1 MIEDVYNT
9 LLRETKSAR
18 VKQTLKI
25 INQVCEE
32 QLERGSKDFSIS
44 TISRVGGKLGV
55 PQAQSIR
62 NKSGQ
67 PYKLLIK
74 AWQEAYSPHT
84 VTKSVKGR
92 EWVERIKEP
101 TIRYLVYDL
110 LSKNRHLY
118 SELQLVKSVK
128 TLEVDLRQKNSD
140 LHSTEKLLS
149 WTESEIDALSLAIDD
164 SFIDRNRWVK
174 TSRGAIIN
182 ESGSI
187 IFERGFV
194 SAIQKIL
201 DLKFN
206 TI

>member
-1 MIEDVYNT
+1 MIEGVFNT
-9 LLRETKSAR
+9 LLEETKSER
-18 VKQTLKI
+18 VKRTLKI

-32 QLERGSKDFSIS
+32 QLERGSKDFSIA

-62 NKSGQ
+62 NKSGK

-74 AWQEAYSPHT
+74 AWQEAYPLNA
-84 VTKSVKGR
+84 VTRPVKSK
-92 EWVERIKEP
+92 EWVERIEEP

-110 LSKNRHLY
+110 LSKNRHLS

-140 LHSTEKLLS
+140 LNSTKDLCS
-149 WTESEIDALSLAIDD
+149 WTDSEISALKLAIDD
-164 SFIDRNRWVK
+164 CFLDRNKWAK
-174 TSRGAIIN
+174 TSRGAIEDKN
-182 ESGSI
+182 GSI

-201 DLKFN
+201 DL
-206 TI
+206 